1 MTDRETE
8 DTGEPGRAG
17 RPARRRGAVRLRTLL
32 IWLAV
37 VPSVAMGAQLAF
49 TAERWLQQAE
59 DLRADVTAGERVG
72 LPLYELM
79 TELQAERSMT
89 AARWSGFPVEEADM
103 AIQRSA
109 TDWAATTVAD
119 ALATGPVVPERTAGY
134 LADLQSRLE
143 ELDAFRETADNRSG
157 SASHTVGYYTRVIAQ
172 IIRIYQEFASL
183 NDAGLTS
190 ESRPV
195 TALLSA
201 DELLARED
209 ATLALGGPA
218 GVLNAAQFSDF
229 THSVGAQRYL
239 MDTSVIPYLTPESR
253 RALERI
259 TASDAWKS
267 KIRTENAVL
276 AYHGAAGYSITLPEE
291 AEDWAAAE
299 EQFSAELSAF
309 IVDRMQEVLDKG
321 KARAGEL
328 ETEVGWL
335 VAGSAAAL
343 LLVIG
348 AVVLTTRS
356 VLRRLAALHGRTVTV
371 ADRTLPAV
379 VERLQQGRP
388 VAEDELPRP
397 TGEKDEVGRI
407 SDAFAR
413 VVAVSVDGH
422 RQLADERHG
431 FGSFAAGIASRT
443 GNLVS
448 RQLTLTE
455 ELQDTFGSNEALL
468 AQLMRSDQLT
478 VGMRRQIENLLI
490 LAGGEI
496 PDPHIEPM
504 RVADLLR
511 EAAAEVEDFRRIERQ
526 ALDEI
531 SVQPRV
537 ISQISHLLAELLDN
551 ATRFS
556 PPRSKVVIRAELVAD
571 GLSVEVEDRG
581 PRVAAERYE
590 EMNGRLRSAP
600 PYSVLAENA
609 HRLGLFV
616 VGHLAA
622 RLGARVTLR
631 RSVYG
636 GTSAVVILPAEHLVP
651 AADPAPAPQG
661 AARAERPDTPE
672 QSGTTGRSAKAGQ
685 GERAEPAGTTEQTG
699 RTRQGQPAEGAAEDA
714 GRDTGRAPVPGP
726 RPAPPSEGPPT
737 AAGLPRRRPGER
749 AREVTES
756 LARPDGA
763 RPPLPERVPQTH
775 MAGQLLN
782 ARAPE
787 SAARDDATP
796 EEVADAWDDYA
807 LGTQTVEE
815 ELRRDRA

>member
-1 MTDRETE
+1 MTDRDTE
-8 DTGEPGRAG
+8 DPGESGRAA

-72 LPLYELM
+72 IPLYELL
-79 TELQAERSMT
+79 TELQAERSIT
-89 AARWSGFPVEEADM
+89 AARWSGFPVSEADM

-109 TDWAATTVAD
+109 TDWAATAVAD
-119 ALATGPVVPERTAGY
+119 AVGTDLVVPDRTARY
-134 LADLQSRLE
+134 LQDLQNRLDE
-143 ELDAFRETADNRSG
+143 MDAFRRTTDNRSG
-157 SASHTVGYYTRVIAQ
+157 SMSHTVGYYTRVIGQ

-183 NDAGLTS
+183 NDAELTS

-209 ATLALGGPA
+209 ATLTLGGPE
-218 GVLNAAQFSDF
+218 GVLNSAQFSDF

-239 MDTSVIPYLTPESR
+239 LDTSVIPYLSPESR
-253 RALERI
+253 QELERI
-259 TASDAWKS
+259 TASEAWKS
-267 KIRTENAVL
+267 KIRIENAVL
-276 AYHGAAGYSITLPEE
+276 AYHGTAGYNITLPDEAAAWAE
-291 AEDWAAAE
+291 AED
-299 EQFSAELSAF
+299 QFSAELSEF
-309 IVDRMQEVLDKG
+309 IVARMQEVLDKG
-321 KARAGEL
+321 KLKAGEL
-328 ETEVGWL
+328 EREVGWL
-335 VAGSAAAL
+335 VAGSSTAL
-343 LLVIG
+343 LLVIA

-356 VLRRLAALHGRTVTV
+356 VLRRLNALHGRTVTV
-371 ADRTLPAV
+371 ADRTLPEV

-388 VAEDELPRP
+388 VSGDELPRP

-496 PDPHIEPM
+496 PDPHIDPM

-636 GTSAVVILPAEHLVP
+636 GTSAVVILPAEHLV
-651 AADPAPAPQG
+651 ATARDAAPAG
-661 AARAERPDTPE
+661 GRAARAELA
-672 QSGTTGRSAKAGQ
+672 GRVKRQAL
-685 GERAEPAGTTEQTG
+685 PAGTGTTRAAGEAPQTG
-699 RTRQGQPAEGAAEDA
+699 NAGQPGEIGETAGAERPAEPPQSAGAA
-714 GRDTGRAPVPGP
+714 GP
-726 RPAPPSEGPPT
+726 A
-737 AAGLPRRRPGER
+737 
-749 AREVTES
+749 
-756 LARPDGA
+756 
-763 RPPLPERVPQTH
+763 
-775 MAGQLLN
+775 
-782 ARAPE
+782 
-787 SAARDDATP
+787 
-796 EEVADAWDDYA
+796 
-807 LGTQTVEE
+807 
-815 ELRRDRA
+815 